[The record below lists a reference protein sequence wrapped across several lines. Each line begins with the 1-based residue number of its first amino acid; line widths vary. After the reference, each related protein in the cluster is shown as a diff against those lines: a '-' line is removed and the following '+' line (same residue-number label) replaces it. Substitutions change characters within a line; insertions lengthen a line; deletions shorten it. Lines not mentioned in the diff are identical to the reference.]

1 MRPQVCQWL
10 TDEYLAGWSRW
21 MEPLD
26 GAAGWSRWM
35 EPLWAESPAWFFE
48 PRDGAAG
55 WKGWMEGM
63 DKVAK

>member
-1 MRPQVCQWL
+1 
-10 TDEYLAGWSRW
+10 
-21 MEPLD
+21 
-26 GAAGWSRWM
+26 M

-55 WKGWMEGM
+55 WKGCMEGM